1 MKGFP
6 LCNLV
11 IIHYWVC
18 SHYPEVAGAVV
29 GGILFLFLSTG
40 VERLRGG
47 VTNVNN
53 LRIYIKKRKKQRCN
67 YRFGVD

>member
-1 MKGFP
+1 
-6 LCNLV
+6 
-11 IIHYWVC
+11 
-18 SHYPEVAGAVV
+18 
-29 GGILFLFLSTG
+29 

-53 LRIYIKKRKKQRCN
+53 INLNIIIKKKKQQRCN